1 MRCRLG
7 RVGGD
12 GKHRIVNTASPA
24 PGVTPGEEDFLS
36 TYVLIPGAG
45 GAATWYWHRVVP
57 LLEQAGHRAI
67 PVDLPGPDE
76 RAGLPEYARLAGDAI
91 TASNA
96 GEDVV
101 LVAQSLG
108 GFTAPLVA
116 SRVPVRAIVLVNAM
130 IPRPGETAGRWW
142 ENTGAVQARTE
153 AAEEA
158 GLPVEFDEELYFL
171 HDLPPEVVAEGAS
184 HQHHE
189 ADAAFASPCDFTA
202 WPQVPTRVV
211 VGAEDRFFPPG
222 FQRAVARD
230 RLGIEADVL
239 PGGHLMALGRPA
251 PLADYL
257 LEVSSAAR

>member
-1 MRCRLG
+1 MQARARRRCWQTPDR
-7 RVGGD
+7 
-12 GKHRIVNTASPA
+12 K
-24 PGVTPGEEDFLS
+24 TPGPHPEEDVLS

-76 RAGLPEYARLAGDAI
+76 RAGLPEYAQLVVDAI
-91 TASNA
+91 A
-96 GEDVV
+96 GSDAGQDVV
-101 LVAQSLG
+101 LAAQSLG

-116 SRVPVRAIVLVNAM
+116 SRVPVRAMVLVNAM
-130 IPRPGETAGRWW
+130 IPRPGETAGHWW

-153 AAEEA
+153 AAQQA
-158 GLPVEFDEELYFL
+158 GFPVEFDEELYFL

-189 ADAAFASPCDFTA
+189 ADAVFGTPCDFTA
-202 WPQVPTRVV
+202 WPPVPTRVV

-230 RLGIEADVL
+230 RLGVEADLL
-239 PGGHLMALGRPA
+239 PGGHLIALSRPG
-251 PLADYL
+251 PLASYL